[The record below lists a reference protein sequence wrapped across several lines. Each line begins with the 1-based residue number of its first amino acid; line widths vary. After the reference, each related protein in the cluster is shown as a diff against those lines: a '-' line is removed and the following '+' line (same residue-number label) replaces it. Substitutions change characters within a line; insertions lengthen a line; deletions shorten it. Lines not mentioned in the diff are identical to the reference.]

1 MEGMGELP
9 REIGFCLGG
18 NLSASRECHSVLP
31 DTMDAP
37 FRPGEKGNHWYQE
50 RMGGEWRGCVFLE

>member
-50 RMGGEWRGCVFLE
+50 RMGGE